1 MDAILL
7 QYLIT
12 IWLCGQLVQQA
23 AEVLKVW
30 VAHLPRWENY
40 VLLPGPQYSLL
51 LMRSVFI
58 AGASDETKPLVKSV
72 RSSLPTVYPHL
83 IKRHDWPVK
92 TFNWQIRLKGN
103 SKLFSGNSLGPLRDS
118 NKGLGAAW
126 QTLLAWIGLRL
137 QRRLLAWYP
146 VRFCILPII
155 PFVLRFSR
163 LLLFFWHKVLAAK
176 LMRNFQKIACVEVIS
191 GRNLEFSVYVEISRK
206 KVTL

>member
-83 IKRHDWPVK
+83 IKRHVWPVK

-103 SKLFSGNSLGPLRDS
+103 SKLFSGNSFGPLRDS

-137 QRRLLAWYP
+137 QRRLRAWCP
-146 VRFCILPII
+146 VRFSILLII
-155 PFVLRFSR
+155 PFVLRDRS
-163 LLLFFWHKVLAAK
+163 FF
-176 LMRNFQKIACVEVIS
+176 MREGGLVGFGGGGAT
-191 GRNLEFSVYVEISRK
+191 RK
-206 KVTL
+206 KLAWKGGGQPKKNEGKGGGGSDEKIRL